1 MVKPAVQLFTLR
13 EMNESIEAKIE
24 RVNSTNFRGVEL
36 AGLDGTTV
44 NSLSAALDRSGLNT
58 VGAHVRIDTL
68 EQEYDDITS
77 TYGALGCERLVV
89 PTYEQDAFTSKQRV
103 DEAAERVSDM
113 ASRLDSDGF
122 ELLYHNHTFEFD
134 ELDGETAFDRFVAQ
148 TDDRV
153 KLEVDTGLAKYSDV
167 DPVSL
172 LERYADRVSL
182 VHLTDTRQGSE
193 STVHVELGA
202 GEVDLEACIDTATN
216 NGVEWIIYE
225 HGRTTD
231 PIASLSHSD
240 SVLSSMIST

>member
-1 MVKPAVQLFTLR
+1 MVKSAVQLFTLR
-13 EMNESIEAKIE
+13 EMNESIETKIE
-24 RVNSTNFRGVEL
+24 RVSSTNFRGVEL

-44 NSLSAALDRSGLNT
+44 SSLSAALDRSNLDT

-77 TYGALGCERLVV
+77 AYGALGCERLVV
-89 PTYEQDAFTSKQRV
+89 PTYEQDVFTSKRRV

-113 ASRLDSDGF
+113 ASRLDGDGF
-122 ELLYHNHTFEFD
+122 ELLYHNHTFEFE
-134 ELDGETAFDRFVAQ
+134 ELGGETAFDRFVAQ

-153 KLEVDTGLAKYSDV
+153 KLEIDTGLAKYSGV

-172 LERYADRVSL
+172 LERHADRVSL

-202 GEVDLEACIDTATN
+202 GEVDLEACIDTAAK

-240 SVLSSMIST
+240 SLLSSMIST